1 MLNAVTQGFKIQDA
15 NRTDWIFFQY
25 NIDESSYLLGK
36 GFNATYSIGMEHN
49 TIIFFQCLQP
59 VRPVCCASK
68 LFHFSPLRFYF
79 VDRT

>member
-49 TIIFFQCLQP
+49 TIIFYSVYSLVSLFAVPQNCLD
-59 VRPVCCASK
+59 
-68 LFHFSPLRFYF
+68 
-79 VDRT
+79 DRT